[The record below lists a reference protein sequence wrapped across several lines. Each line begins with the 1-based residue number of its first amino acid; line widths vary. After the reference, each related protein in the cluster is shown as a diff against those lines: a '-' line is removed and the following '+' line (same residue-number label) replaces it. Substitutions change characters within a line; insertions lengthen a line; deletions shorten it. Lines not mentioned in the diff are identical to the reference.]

1 VSRLDD
7 RPESTRSDRLRSGP
21 QHLHPSTK
29 KTLNSH
35 GVIGVLDVGTQRL
48 DIVLCWVLPSQ
59 LGALYLCSQ
68 TRGVFFLPRGGGSGP
83 LRPSANW

>member
-1 VSRLDD
+1 MPRLDD
-7 RPESTRSDRLRSGP
+7 RPRALAPIGFEVALNTFILVP
-21 QHLHPSTK
+21 

-48 DIVLCWVLPSQ
+48 DIVLYWVLPSQ

-68 TRGVFFLPRGGGSGP
+68 TRGVFFLPRGGSSGP